1 MPIHTFIRRQ
11 SSGGLVLILAAVI
24 ALILNNSPLAWM
36 YEGFLDMPMA
46 IQVGGLIIQKPFLL
60 WINDG
65 LMAVFFFLIGLEIKR
80 EILEGELSEIKKAL
94 LPVIAALGGLLFP
107 ALIYIY
113 FNQGNI
119 EALHGWG
126 IPVATDIA
134 FALAVLSLVIK
145 EVPASLKILLLSLA
159 IIDDIAAIAIIAIFY
174 TEHLSMLSLL
184 LASCGLALAIGF
196 NLRGVC
202 RIAPY
207 ILVGVFMWICVL
219 KSGVHATI
227 AGVLLAFTI
236 PLNKKGKEESLLL
249 ELKYMLH
256 PWVAYFIMPIFAFAN
271 AGVPLSGISFSTLLS
286 PLPIGI
292 MAGLFIGKQVGVFLF
307 IFLAVMLGIC
317 QLPDDLKW
325 RHIYGLALLCGIGFT
340 MSLFIGTLA
349 FDDPVMQ
356 TQVRLSVLIASTF
369 SAVCGYLVLHFGRTI
384 DPKP

>member
-1 MPIHTFIRRQ
+1 MPIHTFIRRE
-11 SSGGLVLILAAVI
+11 SSGGLLLIFAAI
-24 ALILNNSPLAWM
+24 LALILDNSPLAFM
-36 YEGFLDMPMA
+36 YEGLLNLPMA
-46 IQVGGLIIQKPFLL
+46 IQIGTLIIQKPLLL

-80 EILEGELSEIKKAL
+80 EILDGELACIKKAL
-94 LPVIAALGGLLFP
+94 LPVIAALGGLLMP

-113 FNQGNI
+113 FNQGDP
-119 EALHGWG
+119 EALKGWG
-126 IPVATDIA
+126 VPVATDIA

-145 EVPASLKILLLSLA
+145 EVPSSLKILLLSLA
-159 IIDDIAAIAIIAIFY
+159 IIDDIAAILIIAIFY
-174 TEHLSMLSLL
+174 TEQLSMVSLV
-184 LASCGLALAIGF
+184 LASCGLCLAIGF
-196 NLRGVC
+196 NLKGVS

-207 ILVGVFMWICVL
+207 ILIGVFMWVCVL

-236 PLNKKGKEESLLL
+236 PLKKKETGEPFLQ

-271 AGVPLSGISFSTLLS
+271 AGVPLSGITLATLFS

-307 IFLAVMLGIC
+307 VALGVMLGLC

-325 RHIYGLALLCGIGFT
+325 RHIYGLSLLCGVGFT

-349 FDDPVMQ
+349 FDDPLMQ
-356 TQVRLSVLIASTF
+356 AQVRISVLLASTL
-369 SAVCGYLVLHFGRTI
+369 SAVCGYLFLHFTRTI
-384 DPKP
+384 EPK